1 MLDGWRQWLASERRL
16 ALLTRHGYEDDLAGF
31 VGFMAGHK
39 GGPVDLADLAGLALA
54 DLRAWLARR
63 HTDGYAR
70 TSTARAMAA
79 VRGFFR
85 YADRRHGLHNPAVQ
99 AIRTPRLPHRVPR
112 PLAET
117 DARELIESAQTEA
130 REDWVGRRDAALLL
144 LLYGGGLRIGEALAL
159 DRVAAGA
166 DPHALRTLRVQGK
179 GSKERLVPILP
190 VIAEALAA
198 YLDACPVPPLPHQPL
213 FKGVRGGRLQQ
224 GVVQKLVRQLR
235 IGLGLPETAT
245 PHALRHSFATHLLG
259 SGADLRAIQELLGH
273 VSLSTT
279 QGYTEV
285 DARRLLALYAR
296 AHPRA

>member
-1 MLDGWRQWLASERRL
+1 VLDSWRQWLASERRL
-16 ALLTRHGYEDDLAGF
+16 AVLTRHGYEDDLAGF
-31 VGFMAGHK
+31 VRFMAGHK
-39 GGPVDLADLAGLALA
+39 GGPIELADLAALGLS
-54 DLRAWLARR
+54 DLRAWLAKR

-117 DARELIESAQTEA
+117 NARELIESARTEA

-159 DRVAAGA
+159 DRAAAGA
-166 DPHALRTLRVQGK
+166 DPRALRSVRVQGK
-179 GSKERLVPILP
+179 GGKERLVPILP
-190 VIAEALAA
+190 VIAEAIAA
-198 YLDACPVPPLPHQPL
+198 YLDACPAPPLPHQPL

-235 IGLGLPETAT
+235 IGLGLAETAT

-285 DARRLLALYAR
+285 DAKRLLALYAR